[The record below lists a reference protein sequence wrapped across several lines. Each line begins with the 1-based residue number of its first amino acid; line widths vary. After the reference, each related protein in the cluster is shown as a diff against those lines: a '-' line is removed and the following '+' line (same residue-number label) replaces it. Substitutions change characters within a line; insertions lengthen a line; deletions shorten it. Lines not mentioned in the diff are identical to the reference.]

1 MASPTT
7 KEEWCKFCN
16 YGPTPDALRPALSID
31 DIRALSPAAKAAYDE
46 RRIDYINEERVL
58 KTRDL
63 TSILTLARKALR
75 ATRVESYVARRGIR
89 ISGDYRMG
97 KSTAVTAAGARLE
110 IECRRAE
117 NRESDLSYM
126 PVIYTT
132 IASAS
137 TTNKLWVRLANFVGA
152 RDLRGKNA
160 DERLVDLAHL
170 LHELGTKFVILDD
183 VQRLDTG
190 NRPGAEVADNI
201 KVFAESIDAT
211 MIFAGV
217 SLDTA
222 PLFAGDGGA
231 QWRKRTRPVYMSN
244 YQLNNKSDFNEW
256 QRLIAGFERLLP
268 LPLHE
273 QGLLE
278 SEADYLFHRTGGS
291 LAVLADLIKDAAE
304 EAIDQGVE
312 AITIKLLDTISVVAE
327 VRGEHDVD

>member
-7 KEEWCKFCN
+7 KEEWRKFCN
-16 YGPTPDALRPALSID
+16 YEPTPDAQRPSLNIN
-31 DIRALSPAAKAAYDE
+31 DIKALSPHDKAAYNE
-46 RRIDYINEERVL
+46 RRIDYINEQRVL

-63 TSILTLARKALR
+63 NTILALARKSLR
-75 ATRVESYVARRGIR
+75 ANRVESYVARRGIR
-89 ISGDYRMG
+89 ISGAYRMG

-110 IECRRAE
+110 IECRRAD
-117 NRESDLSYM
+117 NRESDPSYL

-132 IASAS
+132 IAAAS

-160 DERLVDLAHL
+160 DERLIDLAHL
-170 LHELGTKFVILDD
+170 LRELGTKFVILDD
-183 VQRLDTG
+183 VQRLNTS

-201 KVFAESIDAT
+201 KVFAESLDAT
-211 MIFAGV
+211 MIFTGV

-222 PLFAGDGGA
+222 PLFSGDGGA

-244 YQLNNKSDFNEW
+244 YQHNNATDFDEW

-273 QGLLE
+273 HGLLE
-278 SEADYLFHRTGGS
+278 SNADYLFHRTGGS
-291 LAVLADLIKDAAE
+291 LATLSDLIKDAAE
-304 EAIDQGVE
+304 EAIDQQTE
-312 AITIKLLDTISVVAE
+312 AITLRLLDTISVEPE
-327 VRGEHDVD
+327 VRGEHDAP

>member
-7 KEEWCKFCN
+7 KEEWRNFCN
-16 YGPTPDALRPALSID
+16 YEPTPDSLRPSLSVEE
-31 DIRALSPAAKAAYDE
+31 IRALSPMAKAAYDE

-63 TSILTLARKALR
+63 TSILVLARKALR
-75 ATRVESYVARRGIR
+75 AARVESYVARRGIR

-110 IECRRAE
+110 IECRRSQ
-117 NRESDLSYM
+117 NRESDPSYL
-126 PVIYTT
+126 PVVYTT

-170 LHELGTKFVILDD
+170 LRELGTKFVILDD

-190 NRPGAEVADNI
+190 NRSGAEVADNI
-201 KVFAESIDAT
+201 KVFAESLDAT

-222 PLFAGDGGA
+222 PLFSGDGGA
-231 QWRKRTRPVYMSN
+231 QWRKRTRPVYMTN
-244 YQLNNKSDFNEW
+244 YQYKNTADFNEW

-273 QGLLE
+273 HGLLE
-278 SEADYLFHRTGGS
+278 SNADYLFHRTGGS
-291 LAVLADLIKDAAE
+291 LAMLADLIKDAAE
-304 EAIDQGVE
+304 EAIDQGIE
-312 AITIKLLDTISVVAE
+312 AITLNLLDTISVDPE
-327 VRGEHDVD
+327 VRGGSDVP